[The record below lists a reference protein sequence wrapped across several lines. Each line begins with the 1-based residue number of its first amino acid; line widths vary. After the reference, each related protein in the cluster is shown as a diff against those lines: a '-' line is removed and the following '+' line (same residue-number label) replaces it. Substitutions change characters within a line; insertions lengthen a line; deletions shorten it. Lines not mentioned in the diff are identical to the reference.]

1 MKALLI
7 LGCSATKRP
16 NTDEALALH
25 LYDGPLYRVLRGWMA
40 RTPDWRERLDVT
52 ILSARYG
59 LLAAETPIQAYNQ
72 RITLGRALRLRRDI
86 AVDLRACWR
95 GPYTGVYI
103 SLGAR
108 YREALPYA
116 LPWPARFAE
125 GGIGTRQAELKAWL
139 GGLS

>member
-1 MKALLI
+1 MKSFLI

-16 NTDEALALH
+16 GTTPMPAFEC
-25 LYDGPLYRVLRGWMA
+25 YDGPLHRVLRGWMC

-59 LLAAETPIQAYNQ
+59 LLAAETLIEPYNQ
-72 RITLGRALRLRRDI
+72 HITLGRALRLRRDI

-103 SLGAR
+103 SLGAP
-108 YREALPYA
+108 YRKALPQV
-116 LPWPARFAE
+116 LPWPVTFAQ
-125 GGIGTRQAELKAWL
+125 GGIGTRQRELKHWL
-139 GGLS
+139 KGLV